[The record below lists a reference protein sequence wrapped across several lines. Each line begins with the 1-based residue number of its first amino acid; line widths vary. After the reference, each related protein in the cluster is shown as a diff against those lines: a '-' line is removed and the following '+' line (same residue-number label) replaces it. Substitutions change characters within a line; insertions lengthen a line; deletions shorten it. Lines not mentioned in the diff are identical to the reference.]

1 MELPRMFASQAQ
13 AEAVGGATS
22 SVRSATTSVSILNII
37 MMFGMKA
44 SLNQLWSLI
53 NAQQLT
59 LNMPLMKKL
68 KFPANAALVNEEM
81 IQFAFFDLI
90 PTDWLDEIL
99 IYLPEGQPYS
109 SNW

>member
-1 MELPRMFASQAQ
+1 
-13 AEAVGGATS
+13 
-22 SVRSATTSVSILNII
+22 

-99 IYLPEGQPYS
+99 IYLPEG
-109 SNW
+109 